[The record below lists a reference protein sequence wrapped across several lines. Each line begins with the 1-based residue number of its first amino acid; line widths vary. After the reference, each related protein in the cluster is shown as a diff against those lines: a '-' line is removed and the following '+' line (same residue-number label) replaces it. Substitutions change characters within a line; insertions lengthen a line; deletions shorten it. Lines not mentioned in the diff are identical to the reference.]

1 MMVADTD
8 VLIDFLEDR
17 APAANR
23 IALELDRGQLRTTVI
38 TRFELLAGAKTA
50 RQLKHVGE
58 LLAALPCLPLD
69 EPAAD
74 AAAEIRRTLERD
86 GVGIGMADSL
96 IAGIVVIHR
105 GVLLTGTDFISN
117 ACPGS
122 LLVASAGRRRTRLP
136 GAPARPA
143 RCAPPT

>member
-1 MMVADTD
+1 MMVADSD
-8 VLIDFLEDR
+8 VLIDFLEGR
-17 APAANR
+17 GPAANR

-96 IAGIVVIHR
+96 IAGIVR
-105 GVLLTGTDFISN
+105 ATGGVLLTRNRAHFERVSGL
-117 ACPGS
+117 S
-122 LLVASAGRRRTRLP
+122 LSRAG
-136 GAPARPA
+136 
-143 RCAPPT
+143 

>member
-1 MMVADTD
+1 MHVH
-8 VLIDFLEDR
+8 VLKGR

-50 RQLKHVGE
+50 RQLKLVGE

-69 EPAAD
+69 EPGAD
-74 AAAEIRRTLERD
+74 AAAEIRRILERD

-96 IAGIVVIHR
+96 IPGIVVAHQ
-105 GVLLTGTDFISN
+105 GVLLTRNRAISN
-117 ACPGS
+117 GYPACPW
-122 LLVASAGRRRTRLP
+122 AG
-136 GAPARPA
+136 
-143 RCAPPT
+143 

>member
-8 VLIDFLEDR
+8 VLINFPEGR
-17 APAANR
+17 APAANP
-23 IALELDRGQLRTTVI
+23 IVLELDRGQLRTTVI

-96 IAGIVVIHR
+96 IAGIVVTHR
-105 GVLLTGTDFISN
+105 GVLLTRNRRHFER
-117 ACPGS
+117 
-122 LLVASAGRRRTRLP
+122 VAGLPLGRM
-136 GAPARPA
+136 GESDGD
-143 RCAPPT
+143 